1 MQPVSRYNDEMLIIG
16 LSFHLIVGWIFLQSV
31 GDWGYLV
38 PGTVFLLLNSVIYH
52 FYRTFWRATI
62 LYQRFILLLSL
73 ASCTMYLQDYFST
86 SLIPILHMI
95 VVIVVSAFYLMPLL
109 IWFISSSYAVGY
121 LIYFFSL
128 KDHKIDFSLISI
140 SVIFIILIVIALH
153 KICLICHLQMT
164 QIRKLE
170 RDQNYERIGQQQHL
184 ATIGQIAASIA
195 HDIRNP
201 LTSIQGFVQ
210 LIEKNEQRPSYQGY
224 YQIIRSEITRIDNLL
239 REVLLLSKSHTADKE
254 SWELVH
260 LDVLLERLVV
270 LMEPDALKSNIQIR
284 LHMNKTPVVM
294 GSEDKLQQV
303 FMNLLRNAFE
313 AVSDNG
319 RIDIILNERNG
330 LAIIQFQ
337 DTGSGIDEDNQAH
350 LFTPFFTTKGEG
362 TGLGLSICQSII
374 KAYEGEIKVRNLLDK
389 GAEFTV
395 TLPINLP
402 SINFHI

>member
-1 MQPVSRYNDEMLIIG
+1 MQQVSRLNDKILLIG
-16 LSFHLIVGWIFLQSV
+16 LWFHILAGWIFLKASE
-31 GDWGYLV
+31 DWGYLIL
-38 PGTVFLLLNSVIYH
+38 GTAFIILNVVVYQTK
-52 FYRTFWRATI
+52 RLFWG
-62 LYQRFILLLSL
+62 LSMPYQRFILLLSL
-73 ASCTMYLQDYFST
+73 ASCTLYLQNHFPDSA
-86 SLIPILHMI
+86 IPFLHMI
-95 VVIVVSAFYLMPLL
+95 AIIVISAFYLMPLL
-109 IWFISSSYAVGY
+109 IWFIAGSYAIGFLTFY
-121 LIYFFSL
+121 LCSTIN
-128 KDHKIDFSLISI
+128 KIDYSFVSI
-140 SVIFIILIVIALH
+140 AVIMVILIVIALH
-153 KICLICHLQMT
+153 RICRICDYQMA

-170 RDQNYERIGQQQHL
+170 RDQNYERMGQQQHL

-210 LIEKNEQRPSYQGY
+210 LIEKNEQRTNYQGY
-224 YQIIRSEITRIDNLL
+224 YQIIRSEITRIDTLL
-239 REVLLLSKSHTADKE
+239 REVLLLSKSHTADAD

-284 LHMNKTPVVM
+284 LHINKKPVVM

-303 FMNLLRNAFE
+303 FMNLFRNAFE
-313 AVSDNG
+313 AVSDDG
-319 RIDIILNERNG
+319 RIDILLNERNG

-337 DTGSGIDEDNQAH
+337 DTGSGIDEESLAH

-374 KAYEGEIKVRNLLDK
+374 KAYEGEIKVRNLPDK

-395 TLPINLP
+395 TLPINLS
-402 SINFHI
+402 SINYNN